1 MDLKVVVYDDNKER
15 RDSLSLL
22 MNTTD
27 DLLCIE
33 TFNNCMNIENDLK
46 QTQPDVVLM
55 DIDMPGINGIE
66 AVKIIRKK
74 FPNIHILMQTVF
86 DDDDKIFKAICE
98 GASGYILK
106 KSSVDFLLDAI
117 REVNTGGAPMTP
129 SVAKQVLQLFS
140 KQANSKTEYN
150 LTNREKE
157 ILHLLTTG
165 RSYKMIAA
173 ELFIT
178 YHTVNEHVKR
188 IYEKLHVN
196 SAAEAVSKA
205 IQERLI

>member
-1 MDLKVVVYDDNKER
+1 MDLKVVVFDDNKER
-15 RDSLSLL
+15 RDSLNLL
-22 MNTTD
+22 INSTD
-27 DLLCIE
+27 GVVCVD
-33 TFNNCMNIENDLK
+33 TFANCMNLEKDLK
-46 QTQPDVVLM
+46 TSEPDVVLM

-74 FPNIHILMQTVF
+74 FPKIQILMQTVF
-86 DDDDKIFKAICE
+86 DEDEKIFQAICA

-106 KSSVDFLLDAI
+106 KSSTDFLIEAI
-117 REVNTGGAPMTP
+117 KEVHTGGAPMTP

-140 KQANSKTEYN
+140 KQANSKTEYH
-150 LTNREKE
+150 LTPREKE
-157 ILHLLTTG
+157 ILQLLSKG
-165 RSYKMIAA
+165 KSYKMIAA

-196 SAAEAVSKA
+196 TATEAVSKA

>member
-15 RDSLSLL
+15 GDSLSLL
-22 MNTTD
+22 MNTTN

-33 TFNNCMNIENDLK
+33 TFSNCMNIEDDL
-46 QTQPDVVLM
+46 QQMQPDVVLM
-55 DIDMPGINGIE
+55 DIDMPGINGID

-86 DDDDKIFKAICE
+86 DDDDKIFKAICA

-106 KSSVDFLLDAI
+106 KSPVDFLLDAI

-140 KQANSKTEYN
+140 KQANGKTEYN

-157 ILHLLTTG
+157 ILQQLTTG
-165 RSYKMIAA
+165 KSYKMIAA

-178 YHTVNEHVKR
+178 YHTVNEHIKR

-205 IQERLI
+205 IQGRLI